1 MVKCDWGGKS
11 MSIKEALEK
20 VKQGKGMLI
29 VKNPIKRNQK
39 ALTFTFL

>member
-1 MVKCDWGGKS
+1 MLV
-11 MSIKEALEK
+11 KEALEK

-39 ALTFTFL
+39 PLTFAFL